1 LQVGLKNALR
11 QAPDVILI
19 GEIRDMETM
28 SAAIA
33 YAQSGHL
40 VLSTLHANNANNALN
55 RIISFYAPENR
66 RVMLADLSATLKAI
80 VSQRLVRGKDGN
92 RLPAVEL
99 LLNTRHVAEL
109 IEQGHLT
116 DVKEA
121 MEKSLAPGSQTFE
134 QALMHMVQTGQIARS
149 AGQRR
154 LAHQPALA
162 ARELRKD
169 DARPKPVEPPQPAR
183 ADTDGP
189 SFSSSSQHLI
199 DTAPHALNCSG
210 SKLRPMPQGAPVAAH
225 RGERAVSRSAPRRA
239 LGPDAER
246 WLTRVPWDSLL
257 NRRGQSWRKLE
268 DSQRREVVDRDSL
281 IELLLAQPLLVKRPV
296 LEASDRLLIGFSEAA
311 YTSAFPQAGKAVGA
325 PGARLRPRRSRRS
338 RTAWRSAACHPGSGI
353 FSVDGAQATLR
364 PFRQPVCPASVSA
377 ACPPPVS
384 STAQPVRPIRCQRL
398 TTSRIRAARRPS
410 ADVAAEGL
418 HAARQGL
425 PA

>member
-1 LQVGLKNALR
+1 MVMEKLFKLLADKKASDLFLSPGSAAHIKINGTSIPINQQKLDPPAVTALMREILTERQWQEFEERRELNVGYSLQGVGSFRINVFQQRGSPACVVRYIPGDVPQFDKLGLPETLRSLVMEKLGLVLVVGSTGSGKSTTLASLIDYRNEQRTGHILTFEDPIEFAFRNKRSIVNQRQIGTDTDSLQTGLKNAMR

-134 QALMHMVQTGQIARS
+134 QALMHMVQTGQIGRED
-149 AGQRR
+149 
-154 LAHQPALA
+154 ALA
-162 ARELRKD
+162 NADSPTNLLWLLENSEKTMS
-169 DARPKPVEPPQPAR
+169 PQKPVEPPQPVR
-183 ADTDGP
+183 ADADGP
-189 SFSSSSQHLI
+189 SFS
-199 DTAPHALNCSG
+199 
-210 SKLRPMPQGAPVAAH
+210 
-225 RGERAVSRSAPRRA
+225 EF
-239 LGPDAER
+239 
-246 WLTRVPWDSLL
+246 LL
-257 NRRGQSWRKLE
+257 N
-268 DSQRREVVDRDSL
+268 
-281 IELLLAQPLLVKRPV
+281 I
-296 LEASDRLLIGFSEAA
+296 
-311 YTSAFPQAGKAVGA
+311 
-325 PGARLRPRRSRRS
+325 
-338 RTAWRSAACHPGSGI
+338 
-353 FSVDGAQATLR
+353 
-364 PFRQPVCPASVSA
+364 
-377 ACPPPVS
+377 
-384 STAQPVRPIRCQRL
+384 
-398 TTSRIRAARRPS
+398 
-410 ADVAAEGL
+410 
-418 HAARQGL
+418 
-425 PA
+425 